1 MILKNLSLTD
11 FKSYKEGSF
20 SFDPRINLICGDNAQ
35 GKTNLLESIFYLSSL
50 RSFRPLKDKEIV
62 RIGEKAARIEADI
75 EALDDT
81 YTIMIQIRPPERR
94 QMFVNGVKL
103 TKASEIVSLV
113 TTVLFCPDDLS
124 LIRESGARRRRFLNM
139 ALCQLRPRYL
149 ALLSEY
155 NKVLEHKQAILKQ
168 AAQHPG
174 LLSALDTFNER
185 LAAAGAPLIVYRAKF
200 AEALQKEASLIHK
213 EIAPAEELSLQYQT
227 VRGLKDPLSMSEED
241 VYSHLLLC
249 AAEYREAEIAVRA
262 ALFGVQKD
270 DILLMINGLFTRQ
283 YASQG
288 QARSAALA
296 LKLGERE
303 VFYKE
308 SGQYPI
314 LLLDDVLSELD
325 DARRDYVL
333 NKIDKGQVLITS
345 CNKIDMKKI
354 QAGKVFAIKKQQE

>member
-1 MILKNLSLTD
+1 MILENLCLTD
-11 FKSYKEGSF
+11 FKSYSEASF
-20 SFDPRINLICGDNAQ
+20 SFDPSVNLICGDNAQ

-62 RIGEKAARIEADI
+62 RIGTGAARIQADI
-75 EALDDT
+75 AAASDR
-81 YTIMIQIRPPERR
+81 YTIVIQISPPERR
-94 QMFVNGVKL
+94 QIFVNGVKL
-103 TKASEIVSLV
+103 SKASELVSLV

-124 LIRESGARRRRFLNM
+124 LIRESGAKRRRFFNM

-168 AAQHPG
+168 GLQNRS
-174 LLSALDTFNER
+174 LLSTLETFNER
-185 LAAAGAPLIVYRAKF
+185 LAAAAAPLILYRAQF
-200 AEALQKEASLIHK
+200 VDALKKEAAVIHR
-213 EIAPAEELSLQYQT
+213 EIAPMEELTMEYQT
-227 VRGLKDPLSMSEED
+227 VRGLKDPLSMSEGEIET
-241 VYSHLLLC
+241 HLILC
-249 AAEYREAEIAVRA
+249 AEQYRESEIAARA

-270 DILLMINGLFTRQ
+270 DLLLMINGLGTRQ

-303 VFYKE
+303 VFYRE

-345 CNKIDMKKI
+345 CNQSDMKKI
-354 QAGKVFAIKKQQE
+354 QAGKVFAIKKQKE